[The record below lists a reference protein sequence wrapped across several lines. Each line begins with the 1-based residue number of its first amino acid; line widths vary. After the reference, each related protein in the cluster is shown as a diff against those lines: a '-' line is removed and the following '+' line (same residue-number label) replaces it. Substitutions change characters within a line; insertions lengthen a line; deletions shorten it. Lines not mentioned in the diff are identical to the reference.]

1 MVVLCPA
8 ATPIVPSLLDK
19 KRRRAARLGL
29 PRPRL
34 PLGVQVWEPVDG
46 HAAGDQTKQVPRR
59 PHPWN
64 NSRRPPAVRCW
75 SVEFVRACVQHQPE
89 CACTTS
95 DLRLRA
101 HMLCDRFCMGGLS
114 RRSDGMGGTHGII
127 KTWLI
132 LLSACAWIY
141 DAKNFEGWRRG
152 HQWGAISRHSRILR
166 RSKLASHSTT
176 HSGMPNRHSTAC
188 CSHILG
194 SGRELLPGESVGQ
207 GSTASLASALRLCFD
222 RATAQEADDVRVL
235 SGETQGYVFF
245 LSYLVLPRGD
255 PCMVCSVYEDR
266 CQIYHNAST
275 QATKDIN

>member
-75 SVEFVRACVQHQPE
+75 SVEFVRACVQHHLRSAIASTHAVRQVLYGRTVTAVRWDGRHTWHHQDMADPAFRM
-89 CACTTS
+89 CL
-95 DLRLRA
+95 DLRRQEF
-101 HMLCDRFCMGGLS
+101 R
-114 RRSDGMGGTHGII
+114 GMEARP
-127 KTWLI
+127 
-132 LLSACAWIY
+132 SM
-141 DAKNFEGWRRG
+141 
-152 HQWGAISRHSRILR
+152 GAISRHSRILR

-188 CSHILG
+188 CSHFLG

-245 LSYLVLPRGD
+245 PFF
-255 PCMVCSVYEDR
+255 PCTSSR
-266 CQIYHNAST
+266 
-275 QATKDIN
+275 